1 MSQLKHISSDINYEA
16 SYGDNKSNVVTL
28 FEREYVSG
36 LLLRHR
42 GNVSAAAREAQMDR
56 KHLHDL
62 IVKHG
67 LHNVRLA
74 LREASPETRRTG
86 T

>member
-1 MSQLKHISSDINYEA
+1 MSQLKHISSDINWSET
-16 SYGDNKSNVVTL
+16 YGDNKRNVVIL

-36 LLLRHR
+36 LLTRHR

-62 IVKHG
+62 MKKHNLQSAWG
-67 LHNVRLA
+67 KRMERA
-74 LREASPETRRTG
+74 PETRRAG
-86 T
+86 V